1 MQETYQE
8 NLLLGQYDVCLSN
21 IDIIYLLTGDKK
33 KRLMIGHRFNDK
45 VKGLHILC
53 KVKETYLHILLNL
66 CIILYFFENRICE
79 LYHIALD
86 FLHVA
91 MVRH

>member
-1 MQETYQE
+1 MYIVFYFIQKLFQETSYQE

-45 VKGLHILC
+45 VKGLHIIC
-53 KVKETYLHILLNL
+53 KVKETIFFFFKYIINNL
-66 CIILYFFENRICE
+66 FMKIEYANTII
-79 LYHIALD
+79 
-86 FLHVA
+86 
-91 MVRH
+91 